1 MKGATIVDLSQP
13 IYQGMPVYPGHVK
26 TVIFTNPTHDETRR
40 MKKDFSY
47 ECRGLLMSDHGP
59 THLDAINHLTPDP
72 NADSIDKISLETFFT
87 PAICLDVSHVG
98 SQAAISKSQLEAAPA
113 PKGGHTLAV
122 PRPRALQESR
132 CAKQVNG

>member
-1 MKGATIVDLSQP
+1 MKGVTIVDLSQP

-72 NADSIDKISLETFFT
+72 NAES
-87 PAICLDVSHVG
+87 PAALD
-98 SQAAISKSQLEAAPA
+98 AAAELRGARGGAA
-113 PKGGHTLAV
+113 
-122 PRPRALQESR
+122 RADL
-132 CAKQVNG
+132 